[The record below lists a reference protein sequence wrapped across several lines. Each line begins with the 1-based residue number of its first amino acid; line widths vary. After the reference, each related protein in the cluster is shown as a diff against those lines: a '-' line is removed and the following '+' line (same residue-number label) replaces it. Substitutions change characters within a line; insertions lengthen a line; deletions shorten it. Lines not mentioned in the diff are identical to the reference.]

1 MVGQEQGT
9 KVSETQGRFSYLCG
23 VEKGR
28 QLGLGK
34 KWERHES
41 DEGAAFGT
49 AYLRIK
55 GPSKEKEKAAPPS
68 SDSQAECDHAHR

>member
-41 DEGAAFGT
+41 DEGGAAFSFSLEGPFI
-49 AYLRIK
+49 LR
-55 GPSKEKEKAAPPS
+55 
-68 SDSQAECDHAHR
+68 